1 MPSAVARTH
10 APYTGSIAD
19 HLFVFSACCA
29 CILATQS
36 VAADEPWPEDLELA
50 LEISDEFSPFAL
62 VKYELRQTAA
72 GSTLT
77 LARSYHGSFREDTG
91 LSLLSASQLASFRS
105 KLGQCGS
112 LPTLAE
118 LARVAED
125 KKSKE
130 DQENKKENEPTYR
143 IQWRTDGAVF
153 GYTVSADVIR
163 NEAISWCVVRVI
175 QDEAA
180 EHLDAIPFEMVFI
193 AEGEVGY
200 VDIVTRP
207 PAKVW
212 IDGFPVAGLSP
223 LWRHPVVA
231 GVKRVRIEE
240 ASLGVEQAFELLVE
254 PGGTTAIE
262 LDLLR

>member
-1 MPSAVARTH
+1 MPPATTHTYTHHPNPHTLYLFTISLCYVCVVAPKTSA
-10 APYTGSIAD
+10 
-19 HLFVFSACCA
+19 
-29 CILATQS
+29 
-36 VAADEPWPEDLELA
+36 AADPWPQDLELA
-50 LEISDEFSPFAL
+50 LEISDEFSPFSHT
-62 VKYELRQTAA
+62 KYELRQTSA

-77 LARSYHGSFREDTG
+77 LTRSYHGAFREDTG
-91 LSLLSASQLASFRS
+91 LSLLSPSQLTSFRS

-112 LPTLAE
+112 LTTLTD
-118 LARVAED
+118 LAHAAAN
-125 KKSKE
+125 KKTTE
-130 DQENKKENEPTYR
+130 NQENKKENIPIYNL
-143 IQWRTDGAVF
+143 QWRTNGNVLGYAVA
-153 GYTVSADVIR
+153 GDVIR
-163 NEAISWCVVRVI
+163 NEAISWCVVRVV
-175 QDEAA
+175 QDEAV

-193 AEGEVGY
+193 AEEEVGY

-240 ASLGVEQAFELLVE
+240 GSLGVEQAFELLVE

>member
-1 MPSAVARTH
+1 MPPSAAHPH
-10 APYTGSIAD
+10 APYIGSNVSYLFLFSLFCVCIAV
-19 HLFVFSACCA
+19 HQSAIA
-29 CILATQS
+29 G
-36 VAADEPWPEDLELA
+36 EPWPQDLELA
-50 LEISDEFSPFAL
+50 LAISNEFSPFSL

-91 LSLLSASQLASFRS
+91 LSLLSPAQLASFRS

-118 LARVAED
+118 LARVSED
-125 KKSKE
+125 NKSKE
-130 DQENKKENEPTYR
+130 GQENKKENEPTYR

-163 NEAISWCVVRVI
+163 NEAISWCVVRMI